1 MTVSLFAVGDVFI
14 DRENP
19 ETAFQTAGAFLNTG
33 DVVFGNCEGV
43 FSDTWERA
51 PSSGS
56 PVVAPGRNA
65 KPLADAGFHVMSLA
79 NNHSVD
85 GGHQALLNT
94 RDTLRD
100 LGIATTGAGADI
112 AEARTPAIVE
122 RDGLRIAFLAY
133 SSVFPHGYEARA
145 KVPGLAPIRAHT
157 RYTPWELNEWN
168 PGLLPRVTT
177 ENFPEDVAAFTRDVH
192 AAREQADIVVTSF
205 HWGDFTRPFLLTD
218 NERRLARLAVDAGA
232 DVVLGHHHHMLR
244 GIEFYKG
251 KPVFYGLGHYV
262 FDLPDL
268 PRRLAKDGYLSAA
281 RPEDERELSRRF
293 GEFRIRPQQEYPLL
307 PFHPDARMTGVA
319 VVRLDARGVHA
330 AGFCPAVI
338 DTRNEPVPVA
348 PQSEDGRRV
357 AAYLAEC
364 CAQEQLPT
372 RFTPPQEGSG
382 LPAGSIQALP
392 ATESEQSEQFEE
404 QA

>member
-1 MTVSLFAVGDVFI
+1 MAVSLFAVGDVFI

-19 ETAFQTAGAFLNTG
+19 ETAFDVAKNVLSAG

-56 PVVAPGRNA
+56 PVVAPTKNA
-65 KPLADAGFHVMSLA
+65 APFAEAGFHVMSLA

-94 RDTLRD
+94 RDTLHD
-100 LGIATTGAGADI
+100 LGIATVGAGANI

-145 KVPGLAPIRAHT
+145 GVPGLAPLRAHT

-177 ENFPEDVAAFTRDVH
+177 ENFPEDVEAFTRDVR
-192 AAREQADIVVTSF
+192 AAREQADIVAISF
-205 HWGDFTRPFLLTD
+205 HWGDFTRPFVLTD
-218 NERRLARLAVDAGA
+218 NERRLARLAVDSGA
-232 DVVLGHHHHMLR
+232 DIVLGHHHHMLR
-244 GIEFYKG
+244 GIEWYEG
-251 KPVFYGLGHYV
+251 KPIFYGLGHYV
-262 FDLPDL
+262 FDLPNL
-268 PRRLAKDGYLSAA
+268 PQRLAKDGYLSAA
-281 RPEDERELSRRF
+281 RPQDEIELSRRF
-293 GEFRIRPQQEYPLL
+293 GEFRISPKEEYPLL

-319 VVRLDARGVHA
+319 VVRVGSEGVLS
-330 AGFCPAVI
+330 AGFCPALI
-338 DTRNEPVPVA
+338 DARNEPVPVA
-348 PQSEDGRRV
+348 PESETGRRIV
-357 AAYLAEC
+357 EYLTEC
-364 CAQEQLPT
+364 CSQERLPT
-372 RFTPPQEGSG
+372 RFSAPLDGSG
-382 LPAGSIQALP
+382 LPADSIQALP
-392 ATESEQSEQFEE
+392 VSESESG
-404 QA
+404 AKA

>member
-1 MTVSLFAVGDVFI
+1 MAVSLFAVGDVFI

-19 ETAFQTAGAFLNTG
+19 ETAFDVARDLLSTG

-56 PVVAPGRNA
+56 PVVAPAKNA
-65 KPLADAGFHVMSLA
+65 APLAGAGFHVMSLA

-94 RDTLRD
+94 RDTLND
-100 LGIATTGAGADI
+100 LGISTVGAGANI

-122 RDGLRIAFLAY
+122 RDGVRIAFLAY

-145 KVPGLAPIRAHT
+145 GVPGLAPLRAHT

-168 PGLLPRVTT
+168 PGLLPRVST
-177 ENFPEDVAAFTRDVH
+177 ENFPEDVEAFIRDVR
-192 AAREQADIVVTSF
+192 AVRDQADIVAISF
-205 HWGDFTRPFLLTD
+205 HWGDFTRPFVLTD
-218 NERRLARLAVDAGA
+218 NERRLARLAVDSGA
-232 DVVLGHHHHMLR
+232 DIVLGHHHHMLR
-244 GIEFYKG
+244 GIEWYEG
-251 KPVFYGLGHYV
+251 KPIFYGLGHYV
-262 FDLPDL
+262 FDLPNL
-268 PRRLAKDGYLSAA
+268 PQRLAKDGYLSAA
-281 RPEDERELSRRF
+281 RPQDEIELSRRF
-293 GEFRIRPQQEYPLL
+293 GEFRISPKEEYPLL

-319 VVRLDARGVHA
+319 VVRVGSEGVLS
-330 AGFCPAVI
+330 AGFCPALI
-338 DTRNEPVPVA
+338 DAGNEPVPVA
-348 PQSEDGRRV
+348 PESATGRRIV
-357 AAYLAEC
+357 EYLTEC
-364 CAQEQLPT
+364 CSQERLPT
-372 RFTPPQEGSG
+372 RFTAPLDGSG

-392 ATESEQSEQFEE
+392 VSESGIGE